1 MIANKLKRGDEVRVI
16 APSRNLTEVR
26 QDVHHHAVDFWARE
40 GFNLTFSQNSREVGK
55 FHSSNISSRVE
66 DIHEAFLNPNVK
78 MIITCLGGFN
88 ANQLLRYLDYDL
100 IAKHPKILCGF
111 SDITALHNAI
121 YAKTGLITY
130 HGPHY
135 GTFTF
140 DREAE
145 YTRKAFFD
153 CVMNENSIVTTPS
166 EAAVKY
172 HAIQEGTCEG
182 TIIGGNLCTLNLLQG
197 TPSVIRGI
205 ITYIWVVVPMKG
217 YSAIAGSVA
226 LFIMMLPL
234 IVRSTEETMKI
245 LPASLKEAGLALG
258 GNNARVILKVQLP
271 AAFGGI
277 FTGVL
282 LAVSRVIGETAPL
295 MFTALG
301 CSMIRFSID
310 KPISAV
316 PLLIWEFF
324 NDPNLQS
331 LIWGASL
338 FLLLFVLF
346 LNLTAKKIANKWNS

>member
-1 MIANKLKRGDEVRVI
+1 MQKKKLSQRLFIDRLVKGVVCVLAALTAVPLIAIIGEVLWKGYDQLSWSFFTEPTPTAYKAMMATAAGEPIPGGIANGIVGTVIMLGMAVVI
-16 APSRNLTEVR
+16 AVPI
-26 QDVHHHAVDFWARE
+26 
-40 GFNLTFSQNSREVGK
+40 G
-55 FHSSNISSRVE
+55 
-66 DIHEAFLNPNVK
+66 
-78 MIITCLGGFN
+78 
-88 ANQLLRYLDYDL
+88 
-100 IAKHPKILCGF
+100 ILCGVYLAEHSKSRF
-111 SDITALHNAI
+111 
-121 YAKTGLITY
+121 AKTVSYLT
-130 HGPHY
+130 
-135 GTFTF
+135 
-140 DREAE
+140 D
-145 YTRKAFFD
+145 
-153 CVMNENSIVTTPS
+153 
-166 EAAVKY
+166 
-172 HAIQEGTCEG
+172 
-182 TIIGGNLCTLNLLQG
+182 LLQG
-197 TPSVIRGI
+197 TPSVIIGI

-234 IVRSTEETMKI
+234 IVRSSEETMKI

>member
-1 MIANKLKRGDEVRVI
+1 MQKKKLSQRLFIDRLVKGVVCVLAALTAVPLIAIIGEVLWKGYDQLSWSFFTEPTPTAYKAMMATAAGEPIPGGIANGIVGTVIMLGMAVVI
-16 APSRNLTEVR
+16 AVPI
-26 QDVHHHAVDFWARE
+26 
-40 GFNLTFSQNSREVGK
+40 G
-55 FHSSNISSRVE
+55 
-66 DIHEAFLNPNVK
+66 
-78 MIITCLGGFN
+78 
-88 ANQLLRYLDYDL
+88 
-100 IAKHPKILCGF
+100 ILCGVYLAEHGKSRF
-111 SDITALHNAI
+111 
-121 YAKTGLITY
+121 AKTVSYLT
-130 HGPHY
+130 
-135 GTFTF
+135 
-140 DREAE
+140 D
-145 YTRKAFFD
+145 
-153 CVMNENSIVTTPS
+153 
-166 EAAVKY
+166 
-172 HAIQEGTCEG
+172 
-182 TIIGGNLCTLNLLQG
+182 LLQG
-197 TPSVIRGI
+197 TPSVIIGI

-316 PLLIWEFF
+316 PLLIWECF